1 MYKKSLFVL
10 MSILIIMSMM
20 LGACAPAAPAAT
32 QAPATEA
39 PAAATEAPAVT
50 EAAATEAAVTE
61 APATE
66 APAAEAPAGEAKV
79 GGTFRYAQSQE
90 ADTLDP
96 QKTNMLAAAYVLSF
110 VGAALVN
117 LGPDGD
123 IVPWL
128 AKSWD
133 VSEDGLVWTFHLRD
147 DVKFTNG
154 DPLTAK
160 DFEFTYKRALDPETA
175 SVMTA
180 SNLGPTDMDSFKA
193 VDDYTF
199 QITLKEPFYPLLIS
213 LSDQNYMMPLSE
225 KAYTTMDNDELAL
238 APISC
243 GPYTVESWERG
254 SKITLKRN
262 PDYNWGPEDGK
273 LNTGPWYFETV
284 EVYNIPEY
292 QTILAG
298 LEAGEIDYA
307 SLDIRDVDLIRDTGI
322 FDILEAT
329 QQGPRPFFLFNT
341 TVKPFDD
348 VKVRQA
354 FNQAVDRDAFI
365 QVLTQGKATY
375 LYGPLTPSQI
385 GYWDGVE
392 KIGYKFELDK
402 AKALMQEAG
411 YTYDANNMLLTPD
424 GQPLKLTVDT
434 LPVES
439 WVKAAEVLSEQLKAL
454 GVQTEIA
461 QKEPGILIQDVANGN
476 YTMSAMGISSLDGDM
491 LFTMFHSSNIGANN
505 MSQYSEPELDAI
517 LERTR
522 KALSE
527 EERTQAFIEAQ
538 TYIVEKPSSCRCTRR
553 STTSLFQTGSRDT
566 FSLPRSMD
574 CSCKA
579 RISLSSV
586 IRIDICLFDKSQEQ
600 MLLAFFVYY

>member
-10 MSILIIMSMM
+10 MGVLITMSMM
-20 LGACAPAAPAAT
+20 LGACTPAAPAAT

-39 PAAATEAPAVT
+39 PAVATEAPATEAAAT

-66 APAAEAPAGEAKV
+66 AAGEPEV
-79 GGTFRYAQSQE
+79 GGTFRFAQTQE

-96 QKTNMLAAAYVLSF
+96 QKTNMIAAANVLQF
-110 VGAALVN
+110 IGAALVS
-117 LGPDGD
+117 LDAD
-123 IVPWL
+123 AKVVPWL

-147 DVKFTNG
+147 DVKFSNG

-180 SNLGPTDMDSFKA
+180 VNLGPTDMDSFKA

-213 LSDQNYMMPLSE
+213 LADQNYMMPLSE

-243 GPYTVESWERG
+243 GPYTLESWERG
-254 SKITLKRN
+254 SKFVLKRN
-262 PDYNWGPEDGK
+262 PEYNWGPEMGD
-273 LNTGPWYFETV
+273 LNGGPWYFETV
-284 EVYNIPEY
+284 EIYTIPEY
-292 QTILAG
+292 QTILSG
-298 LEAGEIDYA
+298 LEAGELDYGA
-307 SLDIRDVDLIRDTGI
+307 LETRDVELIESTGN
-322 FDILEAT
+322 FTILEAT

-341 TVKPFDD
+341 EQKPFDD

-365 QVLTQGKATY
+365 QILTQGTATY

-392 KIGYKFELDK
+392 QIGYKLDLEK

-411 YTYDANNMLLTPD
+411 YTYDANNMLLTPE
-424 GQPLKLTVDT
+424 GQPFTLTVNT

-439 WVKAAEVLSEQLKAL
+439 WVKAAEILGEQLKAL
-454 GVQTEIA
+454 GVAVEIS
-461 QKEPGILIQDVANGN
+461 QKEPGLLIHDL
-476 YTMSAMGISSLDGDM
+476 S
-491 LFTMFHSSNIGANN
+491 IG
-505 MSQYSEPELDAI
+505 
-517 LERTR
+517 
-522 KALSE
+522 
-527 EERTQAFIEAQ
+527 
-538 TYIVEKPSSCRCTRR
+538 
-553 STTSLFQTGSRDT
+553 
-566 FSLPRSMD
+566 
-574 CSCKA
+574 
-579 RISLSSV
+579 
-586 IRIDICLFDKSQEQ
+586 
-600 MLLAFFVYY
+600 